1 MGFAFW
7 WLLVLSYA
15 YFISSTPNFNTE
27 SHLYT
32 AFAIVDHHTV
42 SIDAYQTRLGDK
54 SYSNGHF
61 YSDKAPGVALLAVPV
76 YAALELGFPGHKGQ
90 AYRAVGKHKYTI
102 ARTTAYMRYA
112 ITYVLLIIPS
122 AIFSVLLWLFLCR
135 FMTRA
140 WAMALA
146 AAYALGTIAFPYSS
160 WLFSHQITA
169 MLLFGAFLALYAQT
183 KDRPSSRRTLWL
195 TCLAGLLAGYS
206 VIGEYPTILIAAL
219 LGLYAMAI
227 AGSRWRAAVA
237 FAAGMIP
244 AALINIGYNVIAFGK
259 PFSTGY
265 MYVSSN
271 LYKSHIH
278 GNGLGLT
285 NPLSYGV
292 QAPTLNSLFQIT
304 LSSYR
309 GLFFYCPVLL
319 LFFAGCCFMW
329 RRRELRPELLLCGAV
344 VLTYFLMVASRP
356 ENQNGWAGGWS
367 IASRHLTPVLPFMIL
382 PMAFGFYVP
391 AFRRI
396 FVVLAAL
403 SMAIMFSIMA
413 SAYGGGLPYGDHNPM
428 GNAVWAHLR
437 RGTIDV
443 NWGWLLGLRGPIS
456 LVPYVVIAGLLV
468 VRIVWL
474 FRNGTESVQSSR
486 PVESIH
492 LGLETTT

>member
-1 MGFAFW
+1 MGFAFF

-32 AFAIVDHHTV
+32 AFAIVDHGTL

-90 AYRAVGKHKYTI
+90 AYGAVGKHKYTI
-102 ARTTAYMRYA
+102 ARNTAYMRYA
-112 ITYVLLIIPS
+112 ITYVLLIVPS

-135 FMTRA
+135 FMSKA
-140 WAMALA
+140 WAMPLT
-146 AAYALGTIAFPYSS
+146 AAYALGTITFPYSA

-169 MLLFGAFLALYAQT
+169 MLLFGSFLILFQNVRGA
-183 KDRPSSRRTLWL
+183 PSTRRTLLL
-195 TCLAGLLAGYS
+195 TALAGLLAGYS
-206 VIGEYPTILIAAL
+206 VICEYPTLV
-219 LGLYAMAI
+219 I
-227 AGSRWRAAVA
+227 AGLLTIYAAVIARDRLRVGAA
-237 FAAGMIP
+237 FVLGMLP
-244 AALINIGYNVIAFGK
+244 AALINLAYDTAAFGK

-265 MYVSSN
+265 MYVRSN
-271 LYKSHIH
+271 LYQSHIH

-292 QAPTLNSLFQIT
+292 QAPSLDSLFQIT

-319 LFFAGCCFMW
+319 LFFAGCYFMW
-329 RRRELRPELLLCGAV
+329 KRKDLRPELLLCAAI
-344 VLTYFLMVASRP
+344 VLAYFLMVASRP

-367 IASRHLTPVLPFMIL
+367 IASRHLTPILPFMIL
-382 PMAFGFYVP
+382 PIAFGFHLP

-396 FVVLAAL
+396 FGVLAAI

-413 SAYGGGLPYGDHNPM
+413 SAYGGGLPYEDHNPM
-428 GNAVWAHLR
+428 VDAVWAHLR
-437 RGTIDV
+437 HGTIDV

-456 LVPYVVIAGLLV
+456 LAPYFVFAGLLV

-474 FRNGTESVQSSR
+474 FRRGTECVASPK
-486 PVESIH
+486 PVETVH
-492 LGLETTT
+492 LGLETT